1 MGFWQHDQQPEYT
14 LDPLPDCP
22 TNRDH
27 LMTEHPIWNPETGI
41 TDLEADPAQL
51 GASEIPGIKAV
62 WTDQRKRL
70 KGSAQLSDFTEKL
83 SREWAIE
90 TGVIENLY
98 EIERGVT
105 QTLIERG
112 FQAELLSHGS
122 TNKRRGYVIQ
132 LLRDQK
138 DALDGVFDFV
148 KSDRTLS
155 ASYIKELHAAL
166 LRSQNTTEGLDAQ
179 GRHVDVPLIK
189 GAWKTQAN
197 YPVRDG
203 ITFTYCPPEHVGSE
217 MDRLI
222 QMHAEHEEKS
232 VPSEVQAAW
241 LHHRFT
247 QIHPF
252 QDGNGRV
259 ARAIASLVLVKD
271 GLFPLVVT
279 RDDKETYLGA
289 LEAADSGNLKPLIDQ
304 IARMQIAQYRKAS
317 AISESLLREEDV
329 EAALGGLL
337 KAADKVAADQLA
349 ALRGVFDLAHI
360 VEEDLRERLTAITP
374 TVAIALQK
382 VSDEATAFVTNSNS
396 ETDYY
401 FRAQIIDNAKHHIR
415 YFANTG
421 EYRSWVALNMRWSRR
436 GQLVFAI
443 HGIGR
448 PFNGSL
454 ICAPFLEF
462 KDTDEEGQIR
472 ADLVPVTEEGFV
484 FFYNEDRM
492 RLLSRFRPWREN
504 VLKVA
509 IKELTQ
515 NL

>member
-1 MGFWQHDQQPEYT
+1 
-14 LDPLPDCP
+14 
-22 TNRDH
+22 
-27 LMTEHPIWNPETGI
+27 MTASNAKPIWNSETGI
-41 TDLEADPAQL
+41 TALEADPKIL
-51 GASEIPGIKAV
+51 SASEIPGIKAV
-62 WTDQRKRL
+62 WTDQKARL
-70 KGSAQLSDFTEKL
+70 KGTSQLSDFTDRL

-122 TNKRRGYVIQ
+122 TNRPREYVIQ

-148 KSDRTLS
+148 SSKRSLS
-155 ASYIKELHAAL
+155 VSYIKELHAAL
-166 LRSQNTTEGLDAQ
+166 LRSQDVTEGVDAM
-179 GRHVDVPLIK
+179 GRFVEIPLIK
-189 GAWKTQAN
+189 GDWKQQPN
-197 YPVRDG
+197 SPVRDG
-203 ITFTYCPPEHVGSE
+203 VIFTYCPPEHVAAE

-222 QMHAEHEEKS
+222 KIHAEHVEAA

-241 LHHRFT
+241 LHHRFS

-279 RDDKETYLGA
+279 RDDKPDYLDA
-289 LEAADSGNLKPLIDQ
+289 LEAADQGDLKPLINMF
-304 IARMQIAQYRKAS
+304 AKLQIAQFRKAT
-317 AISESLLREEDV
+317 AISEAILVADDV
-329 EAALGGLL
+329 AALLGGLM
-337 KAADKVAADQLA
+337 KAADKVAEKKLE
-349 ALRGVFDLAHI
+349 ALRGVFNLARSLERDL
-360 VEEDLRERLTAITP
+360 DERLKAITP
-374 TVAIALQK
+374 AISSALQK
-382 VSDEATAFVTNSNS
+382 VSNTGTAFVTLSTEDTNH
-396 ETDYY
+396 Y
-401 FRAQIIDNAKHHIR
+401 FRAQIIENAKFHLG
-415 YFANTG
+415 YYADTA
-421 EYRSWVALNMRWSRR
+421 EYRSWISMNMNWTRR
-436 GQLVFAI
+436 GRLVFAF
-443 HGIGR
+443 HGIGK

-462 KDTDEEGQIR
+462 RDTDEEGQVR
-472 ADLVPVTEEGFV
+472 SAFVPVTEEGFV
-484 FFYNEDRM
+484 FFYNETKD
-492 RLLSRFRPWREN
+492 RLLARFHSWRES

-509 IKELTQ
+509 LKELTQ

>member
-1 MGFWQHDQQPEYT
+1 MSNAST
-14 LDPLPDCP
+14 
-22 TNRDH
+22 
-27 LMTEHPIWNPETGI
+27 HPIWNLESGI
-41 TDLEADPAQL
+41 TDIEGDPREL

-62 WTDQRKRL
+62 WTDQRQRL
-70 KGSAQLSDFTEKL
+70 KGTAQLSDFTEKL

-122 TNKRRGYVIQ
+122 TNKPREYVIQ

-148 KSDRTLS
+148 KSDRNLS
-155 ASYIKELHAAL
+155 VSYIKELHAAL
-166 LRSQNTTEGLDAQ
+166 LRSQDTTEGLDAQ
-179 GRHVDVPLIK
+179 GHHVEIALIK
-189 GAWKTQAN
+189 GAWKIQEN
-197 YPVRDG
+197 YPVRNG
-203 ITFTYCPPEHVGSE
+203 VTYTYCPPEHVGSE
-217 MDRLI
+217 MDRLVA
-222 QMHAEHEEKS
+222 MHAAHAERA

-279 RDDKETYLGA
+279 RDDKPKYLDT
-289 LEAADSGNLKPLIDQ
+289 LEAADNGKLKPLVDL
-304 IARMQIAQYRKAS
+304 IAKLQIAQFRKAT
-317 AISESLLREEDV
+317 AISEALLAEEDV
-329 EAALGGLL
+329 QAALSGLY
-337 KAADKVAADQLA
+337 KAADKIAADKLA
-349 ALRGVFDLAHI
+349 SLKGVFDLALS
-360 VEEDLRERLTAITP
+360 VEDSLEERLKAIAP
-374 TVAIALQK
+374 TVSQALQR
-382 VSDEATAFVTNSNS
+382 VSDGATTFVTRSNA
-396 ETDYY
+396 ENDYY
-401 FRAQIIDNAKHHIR
+401 FRAQIIENAKHHIG
-415 YFANTG
+415 YFADTT
-421 EYRSWVALNMRWSRR
+421 EYRSWIALNMRWSRR

-443 HGIGR
+443 HGIGK

-462 KDTDEEGQIR
+462 KDIDEDGQTR
-472 ADLVPVTEEGFV
+472 SALVPITEEGFV
-484 FFYNEDRM
+484 FFYNEDRD
-492 RLLSRFRPWREN
+492 RLLSRFRPWRES
-504 VLKVA
+504 VIKIAL
-509 IKELTQ
+509 KELTQ